1 MLIYAIRRLNLFI
14 ITLLILT
21 LISYNIV
28 KLDPFSVFNQQEFW
42 AGWFQYLRQLMQG
55 NLGISADG
63 LPVTQALSEVF
74 PATMELCF
82 FAFFIA
88 LIVGIPLGTLA
99 GIRRG
104 SPADIVISSITLLT
118 FSMPIFW
125 MAILMIML
133 FSLYLGW
140 LPVSGRYNLLFE
152 IPNTTG
158 FALVDVMLSNHPQRN
173 QAVEDIIRHLI
184 MPTLVL
190 AVAPT
195 TEIIKLLRDS
205 VSDVMSQNYIKA
217 AATKGLSKSEIVMR
231 HGLKNALPP
240 IIPKFGIQISTMMTF
255 AIITESIFNW
265 PGIGTWLLD
274 ALSFKDYVAVQ
285 AGVLTVGSVVL
296 LANIFSD
303 LAGAAISPLARKEW
317 YALK

>member
-1 MLIYAIRRLNLFI
+1 MLIYALRRLNLFI

-21 LISYNIV
+21 LIGYNILR
-28 KLDPFSVFNQQEFW
+28 LDPSSIFNQQEFW
-42 AGWFQYLRQLMQG
+42 VGWIHYLKQLLQG
-55 NLGISADG
+55 DLGVAANGTPITESLAR
-63 LPVTQALSEVF
+63 VF
-74 PATMELCF
+74 PATLELCF
-82 FAFFIA
+82 FAFLLA
-88 LIVGIPLGTLA
+88 LIIGIPLGTLA

-104 SPADIVISSITLLT
+104 SPADIAISSITLLT
-118 FSMPIFW
+118 FSIPIFW
-125 MAILMIML
+125 MAILMIMV

-152 IPNTTG
+152 IPQVTG
-158 FALVDVMLSNHPQRN
+158 FALVDVLMSNHPKRS
-173 QAVEDIIRHLI
+173 QALEDIIRHLI

-195 TEIIKLLRDS
+195 TEIITLLRDS
-205 VSDVMSQNYIKA
+205 VSDVMGQNYIKA

-231 HGLKNALPP
+231 HVLKNALPP

-274 ALSFKDYVAVQ
+274 ALSFQDYVAVQ
-285 AGVLTVGSVVL
+285 AGVLTVGSIVL

>member
-1 MLIYAIRRLNLFI
+1 
-14 ITLLILT
+14 
-21 LISYNIV
+21 
-28 KLDPFSVFNQQEFW
+28 
-42 AGWFQYLRQLMQG
+42 
-55 NLGISADG
+55 
-63 LPVTQALSEVF
+63 
-74 PATMELCF
+74 
-82 FAFFIA
+82 
-88 LIVGIPLGTLA
+88 
-99 GIRRG
+99 
-104 SPADIVISSITLLT
+104 
-118 FSMPIFW
+118 
-125 MAILMIML
+125 MIML

-152 IPNTTG
+152 IPPTTG
-158 FALVDVMLSNHPQRN
+158 FAFVDVLLSNHPQRS
-173 QAVEDIIRHLI
+173 QAIEDIIRHLI

-205 VSDVMSQNYIKA
+205 VGDVMSQNYIKA

-231 HGLKNALPP
+231 HVLKNALPP

-274 ALSFKDYVAVQ
+274 ALNLQDYVAVQ
-285 AGVLTVGSVVL
+285 AGVLAVGSIVL

>member
-1 MLIYAIRRLNLFI
+1 MLIYALRRLNLFI

-21 LISYNIV
+21 LIGYNILR
-28 KLDPFSVFNQQEFW
+28 LDPSSIFNQQEFW
-42 AGWFQYLRQLMQG
+42 VGWMHYLKQLLQG
-55 NLGISADG
+55 DLGVAANGTPITESLAR
-63 LPVTQALSEVF
+63 VF
-74 PATMELCF
+74 PATLELCF
-82 FAFFIA
+82 FAFLLA
-88 LIVGIPLGTLA
+88 LIIGIPLGTLA

-104 SPADIVISSITLLT
+104 SPADIAISSITLLT
-118 FSMPIFW
+118 FSIPIFW
-125 MAILMIML
+125 MAILMIMV

-152 IPNTTG
+152 IPQVTG
-158 FALVDVMLSNHPQRN
+158 FALVDVLMSNHPQRS
-173 QAVEDIIRHLI
+173 QALEDIIRHLI

-195 TEIIKLLRDS
+195 TEIITLLRDS
-205 VSDVMSQNYIKA
+205 VSDVMGQNYIKA

-231 HGLKNALPP
+231 HVLKNALPP

-274 ALSFKDYVAVQ
+274 ALSFQDYVAVQ
-285 AGVLTVGSVVL
+285 AGVLTVGSIVL

>member
-14 ITLLILT
+14 ITFLILT
-21 LISYNIV
+21 LIGYNIV
-28 KLDPFSVFNQQEFW
+28 KLDPFSVYNQHDFW
-42 AGWFQYLRQLMQG
+42 FGWLQYLRELMQG
-55 NLGISADG
+55 NLGFSSNG
-63 LPVTQALSEVF
+63 QPVTQALMRVL

-82 FAFFIA
+82 FAFLLA
-88 LIVGIPLGTLA
+88 LIVGIPFGTLA

-104 SPADIVISSITLLT
+104 STPDIIISSITLLT

-152 IPNTTG
+152 IPPTTG
-158 FALVDVMLSNHPQRN
+158 FAFVDVLLSNHPQRS
-173 QAVEDIIRHLI
+173 QAIEDIIRHLI

-205 VSDVMSQNYIKA
+205 VGDVMSQNYIKA

-231 HGLKNALPP
+231 HVLKNALPP

-274 ALSFKDYVAVQ
+274 ALNLQDYVAVQ
-285 AGVLTVGSVVL
+285 AGVLAVGSIVL

>member
-21 LISYNIV
+21 MIGYNIV
-28 KLDPFSVFNQQEFW
+28 KLDPLSVFNQYEFW
-42 AGWFQYLRQLMQG
+42 AGWVHYLRELMQG
-55 NLGISADG
+55 NLGIAANG
-63 LPVTQALSEVF
+63 QPVTESLSRVF
-74 PATMELCF
+74 PATLELCF
-82 FAFFIA
+82 FAFILA
-88 LIVGIPLGTLA
+88 LVLGIPFGTLA

-104 SPADIVISSITLLT
+104 SSADMVISSLTLVT

-125 MAILMIML
+125 MAILMIMV

-152 IPNTTG
+152 IPTITG
-158 FALVDVMLSNHPQRN
+158 FAFVDVLLSNHPQRS
-173 QAVEDIIRHLI
+173 QALEDIIRHLI

-205 VSDVMSQNYIKA
+205 VAEVMSQNYIKA

-231 HGLKNALPP
+231 HVLKNALPP

-255 AIITESIFNW
+255 AIITESVFNW

-274 ALSFKDYVAVQ
+274 ALSFQDYVAVQ
-285 AGVLTVGSVVL
+285 AGVLAVGSVVL
-296 LANIFSD
+296 IANIFSD
-303 LAGAAISPLARKEW
+303 LTGAAISPLARKEW

>member
-1 MLIYAIRRLNLFI
+1 MLIYALRRLNLFI

-21 LISYNIV
+21 LIGYNIV
-28 KLDPFSVFNQQEFW
+28 RLDPSSIFNQQEFW
-42 AGWFQYLRQLMQG
+42 VGWVHYLKQLLQG
-55 NLGISADG
+55 DLGVAANGTPITESLAR
-63 LPVTQALSEVF
+63 VF
-74 PATMELCF
+74 PATLELCF
-82 FAFFIA
+82 FAFLLA
-88 LIVGIPLGTLA
+88 LIIGIPLGTLA

-104 SPADIVISSITLLT
+104 SPADIAISSITLLT
-118 FSMPIFW
+118 FSIPIFW
-125 MAILMIML
+125 MAILMIMV

-152 IPNTTG
+152 IPQVTG
-158 FALVDVMLSNHPQRN
+158 FALVDVLMSNHPQRS
-173 QAVEDIIRHLI
+173 QALEDIIRHLI

-195 TEIIKLLRDS
+195 TEIITLLRDS
-205 VSDVMSQNYIKA
+205 VSDVMGQNYIKA

-231 HGLKNALPP
+231 HVLKNALPP

-274 ALSFKDYVAVQ
+274 ALSFQDYVAVQ
-285 AGVLTVGSVVL
+285 AGVLTVGSIVL

>member
-21 LISYNIV
+21 LIGYNIV
-28 KLDPFSVFNQQEFW
+28 RLDPFSIFNQQEFW
-42 AGWFQYLRQLMQG
+42 TGWFQYLRQLMQG
-55 NLGISADG
+55 DLGISASG
-63 LPVTQALSEVF
+63 LPVTESLSQVF
-74 PATMELCF
+74 PATLELCF
-82 FAFFIA
+82 FAFLLA
-88 LIVGIPLGTLA
+88 LIIGIPFGTLA

-104 SPADIVISSITLLT
+104 SAADIMISSITLLT

-125 MAILMIML
+125 MAILMIMV

-152 IPNTTG
+152 IPTVTG
-158 FALVDVMLSNHPQRN
+158 FALVDVLISNHPQRS
-173 QAVEDIIRHLI
+173 QAIEDIIRHLV

-205 VSDVMSQNYIKA
+205 VADVMSQNYIKA

-231 HGLKNALPP
+231 HVLKNALPP

-265 PGIGTWLLD
+265 PGIGTWLLN
-274 ALSFKDYVAVQ
+274 ALSFQDYVTVQ
-285 AGVLTVGSVVL
+285 AGVLAVGSVVL

>member
-1 MLIYAIRRLNLFI
+1 MLIYALRRLNLFI

-21 LISYNIV
+21 LIGYNIV
-28 KLDPFSVFNQQEFW
+28 RLDHSSIFNQQEFW
-42 AGWFQYLRQLMQG
+42 VGWVHYLKQLLQG
-55 NLGISADG
+55 DLGVAANGTPITES
-63 LPVTQALSEVF
+63 LSRVF
-74 PATMELCF
+74 PATLELCF
-82 FAFFIA
+82 FAFLLA
-88 LIVGIPLGTLA
+88 LIIGIPLGTLA

-104 SPADIVISSITLLT
+104 SPADITISSITLLT
-118 FSMPIFW
+118 FSIPIFW
-125 MAILMIML
+125 MAILMIMV

-152 IPNTTG
+152 IPQVTG
-158 FALVDVMLSNHPQRN
+158 FALVDVLMSNHPQRS
-173 QAVEDIIRHLI
+173 QALEDIIRHLI

-195 TEIIKLLRDS
+195 TEIITLLRDS
-205 VSDVMSQNYIKA
+205 VSDVMGQNYIKA

-231 HGLKNALPP
+231 HVLKNALPP

-274 ALSFKDYVAVQ
+274 ALSFQDYVAVQ
-285 AGVLTVGSVVL
+285 AGVLTVGSIVL

>member
-1 MLIYAIRRLNLFI
+1 MLNYVLRRLNLFI

-21 LISYNIV
+21 LIGYNIV
-28 KLDPFSVFNQQEFW
+28 RLDPLSIYNKFELW
-42 AGWFQYLRQLMQG
+42 EGWIQYLRQLKQYD
-55 NLGISADG
+55 LGIAANGTPITES
-63 LPVTQALSEVF
+63 LERVI
-74 PATMELCF
+74 PATLELCF
-82 FAFFIA
+82 FAFLIA
-88 LIVGIPLGTLA
+88 LVIGIPFGILA

-104 SPADIVISSITLLT
+104 SVADVFISSGTLLT

-125 MAILMIML
+125 MALLMIMV

-152 IPNTTG
+152 IPQVTG
-158 FALVDVMLSNHPQRN
+158 FALVDIIYSNHPQRS
-173 QAVEDIIRHLI
+173 QAIEDIIRHLI

-195 TEIIKLLRDS
+195 TEIITLLRDS
-205 VSDVMSQNYIKA
+205 VSDVMHQNYIKV

-231 HGLKNALPP
+231 HVLKNALPP
-240 IIPKFGIQISTMMTF
+240 IIPKFGTQISTMMTF

-274 ALSFKDYVAVQ
+274 ALSFQDFIAVQ

-303 LAGAAISPLARKEW
+303 LAGAAISPLTRKKW

>member
-1 MLIYAIRRLNLFI
+1 MLIYVIRRLNLFI

-21 LISYNIV
+21 LIGYNIV
-28 KLDPFSVFNQQEFW
+28 RLDDFSIYNQQEFW
-42 AGWFQYLRQLMQG
+42 AGWVQYLRQLMQG
-55 NLGISADG
+55 NLGVAANG
-63 LPVTQALSEVF
+63 LPVTESLSLVF

-82 FAFFIA
+82 FAFLLA
-88 LIVGIPLGTLA
+88 LIIGIPFGTLA

-104 SPADIVISSITLLT
+104 SVADVMISSITLLT

-125 MAILMIML
+125 MAILMIMV

-152 IPNTTG
+152 IPTVTG
-158 FALVDVMLSNHPQRN
+158 FALVDVLLSNHPQRS
-173 QAVEDIIRHLI
+173 QAIEDIIRHLI

-205 VSDVMSQNYIKA
+205 VADVMSQNYIKA

-231 HGLKNALPP
+231 HVLKNALPP

-274 ALSFKDYVAVQ
+274 ALSFQDYVTVQ
-285 AGVLTVGSVVL
+285 AGVLAVGSVVL

>member
-1 MLIYAIRRLNLFI
+1 MLIYVIRRLNLFI

-21 LISYNIV
+21 LIGYNIV
-28 KLDPFSVFNQQEFW
+28 RLDDFSIYNQQEFW
-42 AGWFQYLRQLMQG
+42 AGWVQYLRQLMQG
-55 NLGISADG
+55 NLGVAANG
-63 LPVTQALSEVF
+63 LPVTESLSLVF

-82 FAFFIA
+82 LAFLLA
-88 LIVGIPLGTLA
+88 LIIGIPFGTLA

-104 SPADIVISSITLLT
+104 SVADVMISSITLLT

-125 MAILMIML
+125 MAILMIMV

-152 IPNTTG
+152 IPTVTG
-158 FALVDVMLSNHPQRN
+158 FALVDVLLSNHPQRS
-173 QAVEDIIRHLI
+173 QVIEDIIRHLI

-205 VSDVMSQNYIKA
+205 VADVMSQNYIKA

-231 HGLKNALPP
+231 HVLKNALPP

-274 ALSFKDYVAVQ
+274 ALSFQDYVTVQ
-285 AGVLTVGSVVL
+285 AGVLAVGSVVL